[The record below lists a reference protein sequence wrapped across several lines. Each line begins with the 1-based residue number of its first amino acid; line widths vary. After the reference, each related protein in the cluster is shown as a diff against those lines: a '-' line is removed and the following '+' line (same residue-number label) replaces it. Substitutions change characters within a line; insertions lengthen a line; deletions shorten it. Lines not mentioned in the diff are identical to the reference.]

1 MFRCNT
7 RHHSA
12 PSPRGCVPASS
23 GAPRACDGQRA
34 SVYESRLL
42 HRFIRRC
49 ENVGLAGVQFALHAA
64 NDPVIPLHTVDS
76 FECADDKSI
85 PCRIISVR
93 EQRALTWCLLPREVE
108 PLGPLTVVVT
118 SGARH
123 LERLDHD
130 GLLAVFHGSSPASAS
145 SAIQSAAR
153 MRASRSSP

>member
-12 PSPRGCVPASS
+12 PSPRRCVPAPSC
-23 GAPRACDGQRA
+23 APRVYDGPRV

-64 NDPVIPLHTVDS
+64 HDPVIPLHTVDS
-76 FECADDKSI
+76 FECADDKSLL
-85 PCRIISVR
+85 CRIISVR

-130 GLLAVFHGSSPASAS
+130 GLLSVFLCFNPSSAS

-153 MRASRSSP
+153 MRAAR